1 MDSSTSSEL
10 YKYTTLQF
18 REIRLLRIQPDSQP
32 GDIRFEIQVY
42 GIDTCPPYIALSY
55 TWGDSGN
62 EKNVTLQGKQFLNR
76 HNLACFLDTEVLKR
90 DQGVEH
96 HVEDLFWIDQISID
110 QSNDKE
116 RGHQVGMMRQIYSG
130 ADLVLAW
137 VGEAA
142 DDSDLAMEMLQGD
155 LSIWKE
161 FNDSER
167 RAISAFAHRSYWS
180 RIWIIQEV
188 VLANKLTILCGP
200 RSLESTTI
208 QIWNV
213 EYSAVILAVMPTR
226 MIDVLGLRVKTRK
239 RTLLDLLLYSY
250 SHRASEPKDKVF
262 GLLGLATK
270 EDGTIPDYVIDYSQS
285 KEEILDSVGEAFR
298 GPDDEDANRSL
309 AMNLAH
315 TLRLKIKLDL
325 DGRRLRNR
333 EDRAGNQ
340 VARHVDI
347 SVPQQIRQTN
357 QDIKSIVPC
366 SPQEP
371 DSQIR

>member
-32 GDIRFEIQVY
+32 GDIRFEIQEH
-42 GIDTCPPYIALSY
+42 GIDTCPPYTALSY

-62 EKNVTLQGKQFLNR
+62 EKNVTIQGKQFLIR
-76 HNLACFLDTEVLKR
+76 QNLACFLDTEVLKR

-96 HVEDLFWIDQISID
+96 HVEDLVWIDQISID

-116 RGHQVGMMRQIYSG
+116 RGHQVGLMRQIYSG

-142 DDSDLAMEMLQGD
+142 NDSDLAMEMLQRD
-155 LSIWKE
+155 LSVGEE

-167 RAISAFAHRSYWS
+167 RAISYFGNRSYWS

-208 QIWNV
+208 QPWNL
-213 EYSAVILAVMPTR
+213 EFDVMVSC
-226 MIDVLGLRVKTRK
+226 MMSV
-239 RTLLDLLLYSY
+239 LDLRREQKTITLHRLLTSSY
-250 SHRASEPKDKVF
+250 DHQASEPKDYVF

-270 EDGTIPDYVIDYSQS
+270 QDGTIPDYVVDYSQS
-285 KEEILDSVGEAFR
+285 KEEIFDSVLEAFR
-298 GPDDEDANRSL
+298 SPDDEATNRRLASHLSL
-309 AMNLAH
+309 GLG
-315 TLRLKIKLDL
+315 LDL
-325 DGRRLRNR
+325 ELDLYGRRLRNR

-340 VARHVDI
+340 FDRHVDI
-347 SVPQQIRQTN
+347 SVPEQIRQTN
-357 QDIKSIVPC
+357 QNIESIVPC
-366 SPQEP
+366 SPQKS